1 METAQTIRIENDG
14 TIKLPKAL
22 MQEYDLKP
30 LEEIRILREKSG
42 LRIEKVS
49 GEDSYDRFLRLLE
62 EGLKGV
68 SWKEIEEGREE
79 RCF

>member
-1 METAQTIRIENDG
+1 MATTQTIIIESDG
-14 TIKLPKAL
+14 KIKLPKAL

-30 LEEIRILREKSG
+30 LEEIRILPGKKA

-49 GEDSYDRFLRLLE
+49 ADDPYDKFLRLLE

-68 SWKEIEEGREE
+68 SWEEIEEGRKD

>member
-1 METAQTIRIENDG
+1 MAKTRTVKIENDG
-14 TIKLPKAL
+14 KIKLPKDL
-22 MQEYDLKP
+22 MQQCDLKP
-30 LEEIRILREKSG
+30 LEEVRILPERGG

-49 GEDSYDRFLRLLE
+49 AEDPYDKFLKLLE

-68 SWKEIEEGREE
+68 SWKEIEEERVN